1 MVDQRSSSSAE
12 PGGEDRFFVP
22 PYVGVH
28 GWIGISLEVEQ
39 DWDLVA
45 DLIEE
50 AYRMTAPKRLL
61 APLDG
66 GP

>member
-1 MVDQRSSSSAE
+1 MPNSQLVAT
-12 PGGEDRFFVP
+12 
-22 PYVGVH
+22 
-28 GWIGISLEVEQ
+28 SLEVDQ

-61 APLDG
+61 AVLDARSSAG
-66 GP
+66 